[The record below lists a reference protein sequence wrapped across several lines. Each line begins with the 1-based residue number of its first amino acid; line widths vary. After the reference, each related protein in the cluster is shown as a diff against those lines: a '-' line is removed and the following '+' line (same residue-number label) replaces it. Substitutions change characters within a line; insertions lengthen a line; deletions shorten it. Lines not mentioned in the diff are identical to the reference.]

1 MLTCI
6 SLVMVILYQIYRLY
20 LGVYIYLIG
29 ESEGYYRR
37 FPHGKLDFSL
47 CLKGENVG

>member
-6 SLVMVILYQIYRLY
+6 SLVMVILYKIYRLY

-37 FPHGKLDFSL
+37 IPHGKLDFSL
-47 CLKGENVG
+47 YLKGENVG